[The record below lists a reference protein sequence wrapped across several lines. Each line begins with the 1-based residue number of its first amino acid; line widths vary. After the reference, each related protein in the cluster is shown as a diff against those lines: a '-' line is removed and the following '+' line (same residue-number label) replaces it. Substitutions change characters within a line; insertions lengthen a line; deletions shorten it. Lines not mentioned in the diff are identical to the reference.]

1 MTRIADL
8 DVLDAAVRHAVDQA
22 TITDIHTHL
31 FPPGHGDLLLW
42 GIDELLTYHYLV
54 AELFTVAPAELTYE
68 AFWAMDKAA
77 QADQVWKH
85 LFLEASPLSEARRG
99 VLTVLERLG
108 LDPGDRDLGRIRRW
122 FAEQDEEA
130 YLQRVVE
137 LAGLDYAVMTNNP
150 VKPNEVKHF
159 DAGAPV
165 PAPLRTALRI
175 DDVILDFA
183 GCRPIIAAQG
193 CAPGDGTVEGAAGA
207 LQGWLGGWIDR
218 IDPVYMAASLD
229 CAWAYPLDDA
239 ATRMIDHVV
248 CPLAAERGLPVALMI
263 GVHRQVNPG
272 LGDAG
277 DAVAPCD
284 VNSIIRLVA
293 AHPDVKFLVT
303 TLSRVDQHALAVAG
317 RKFRNLHLFGC
328 WWFCNNPSIINEMT
342 RQRLELLGTNVTVQ
356 HSDARVLDQ
365 LIYKWHHT
373 RRIVADVLVD
383 KYADAH
389 RAGWRFT
396 ADEIAR
402 DVRQIFG
409 GAFEDFRAR

>member
-1 MTRIADL
+1 MTTISAL
-8 DVLDAAVRHAVDQA
+8 DALDAAVRRAVDQA

-31 FPPGHGDLLLW
+31 FPPSHGDLLLW

-54 AELFTVAPAELTYE
+54 AELFTVAPADLTYE

-85 LFLEASPLSEARRG
+85 LFIEASPISEARRG

-108 LDPGDRDLGRIRRW
+108 LDPSDRDLTRIRRW
-122 FAEQDEEA
+122 FADQDAET
-130 YLQRVVE
+130 YLERVFE
-137 LAGLDYAVMTNNP
+137 LAGIDYAVMTNNP
-150 VKPNEVKHF
+150 VKPNEFKHF

-165 PAPLRTALRI
+165 PGLLRTALRI

-183 GCRPIIAAQG
+183 GCRPVIAAQG
-193 CAPGDGTVEGAAGA
+193 CQPGDGTTEGAAAA
-207 LQGWLGGWIDR
+207 LRGWLGGWIDR
-218 IDPVYMAASLD
+218 IDPVYMAASLSY
-229 CAWAYPLDDA
+229 AWRYPVDDA

-248 CPLAAERGLPVALMI
+248 CPLAAERQVPVALMI
-263 GVHRQVNPG
+263 GVNRQVNPQ

-277 DAVAPCD
+277 DAVSPCD

-328 WWFCNNPSIINEMT
+328 WWFCNNPSIINEIM
-342 RQRLELLGTNVTVQ
+342 RQRIELLGTNVTVQ

-365 LIYKWHHT
+365 LVYKWAHT
-373 RRIVADVLVD
+373 RRILADVLVD

-389 RAGWRFT
+389 RTGWRFT
-396 ADEIAR
+396 DEEIAR
-402 DVRQIFG
+402 DVRQLFG
-409 GAFEDFRAR
+409 GAFEAFRAR